1 MRVLIT
7 GGAGFIG
14 SNLADYL
21 LDNNCEVIIIDDLST
36 GKKENIAHLKNKIK
50 FVEADISTY
59 KLFTLGD
66 LDGVVHL
73 AAQPSVPLSIENFKT
88 SSSLNSLGSI
98 NVIDFCKGR
107 EIPFVYASS
116 SAIYGNLPIGD
127 DESNDIDLLSPYS
140 ADKYSMEIYAK
151 VAFSAYNL
159 SSIGLR
165 FFNVY
170 GPRQDPS
177 SPYSGVISIFADK
190 LLKKQSITINGGY
203 QTRDFIY
210 VNDVVHCIHLALNL
224 AKEKKVCESVNVLTG
239 TSVTI
244 NELSDTMC
252 KDIGFD
258 AEKTY
263 RELPLGDPEVS
274 KGTTNKLSNLLNIAP
289 SKFTDIH
296 SGLNKT
302 IEFIRKSDI
311 DE

>member
-127 DESNDIDLLSPYS
+127 DESNDIDFILSEYRNS
-140 ADKYSMEIYAK
+140 DADTLITVSSTQMQT
-151 VAFSAYNL
+151 FSENAPINSNTFQGSELGKIRSNRFNL
-159 SSIGLR
+159 KRL
-165 FFNVY
+165 
-170 GPRQDPS
+170 
-177 SPYSGVISIFADK
+177 
-190 LLKKQSITINGGY
+190 
-203 QTRDFIY
+203 
-210 VNDVVHCIHLALNL
+210 
-224 AKEKKVCESVNVLTG
+224 
-239 TSVTI
+239 
-244 NELSDTMC
+244 
-252 KDIGFD
+252 
-258 AEKTY
+258 
-263 RELPLGDPEVS
+263 
-274 KGTTNKLSNLLNIAP
+274 
-289 SKFTDIH
+289 
-296 SGLNKT
+296 
-302 IEFIRKSDI
+302 
-311 DE
+311 